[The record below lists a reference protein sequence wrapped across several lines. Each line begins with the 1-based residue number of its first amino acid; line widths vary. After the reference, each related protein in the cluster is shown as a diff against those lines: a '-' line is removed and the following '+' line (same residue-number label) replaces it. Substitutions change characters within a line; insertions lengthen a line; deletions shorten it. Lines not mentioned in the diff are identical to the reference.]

1 MTSTIADRLKGL
13 PEAPEPSTELATI
26 SAIPKI
32 VPVEFF
38 KPGGS
43 EDILAKLEIEV
54 RKRAAELDIS
64 TEVGRKEIAS
74 LSYRVARSKTT
85 LDEAGKKLV
94 EDTKRQVKA
103 VDAERAKVWDRV
115 EALQK
120 EVRKPLTDW
129 EDAEKARVKAHEDAL
144 KWFTDFAEETER
156 YPGTLTPAIIRQ
168 RIEKVE
174 SYTRAWEEFEVRAEG
189 TKSLVLRRM
198 AGCLALAEKAEAEA
212 AEAERVRKEAEEKAI
227 REREEAAAAR
237 AREEAERR
245 AQAAEEAAR
254 KAAEAERERLE
265 NERLQAE
272 ARAKHEE
279 AKRIAAQ
286 EKAARDLAEAEERR
300 KREAEEAETRRL
312 ALERAEVRRREEA
325 AAEAQRAQE
334 RAVQAERERAA
345 AEQKRKEEAA
355 KAEREAEEK
364 RAVNKRHQGK
374 IDIEVSRALQTV
386 PDVSAE
392 LAADIIVA
400 IKLGRI
406 PHVSIAY

>member
-1 MTSTIADRLKGL
+1 MTPSTIADRPLSL

-74 LSYRVARSKTT
+74 LSYRVVRSKTT

-94 EDTKRQVKA
+94 EDTNRQVKA
-103 VDAERAKVWDRV
+103 VHAERTKVWDRV

-120 EVRKPLTDW
+120 EVRRPLTEW
-129 EDAEKARVKAHEDAL
+129 EDAEKNRLAAHEAELREIEAAGTWSLSKWPRLSVEAMRDRL
-144 KWFTDFAEETER
+144 KEIDNENRDW
-156 YPGTLTPAIIRQ
+156 Q
-168 RIEKVE
+168 
-174 SYTRAWEEFEVRAEG
+174 EFVVRAAQAKAL
-189 TKSLVLRRM
+189 TASQIFKAIDLR
-198 AGCLALAEKAEAEA
+198 EKADA
-212 AEAERVRKEAEEKAI
+212 AEAHAEQMRKEAEERAI

-237 AREEAERR
+237 AREEGR
-245 AQAAEEAAR
+245 AQAAEAAR

-279 AKRIAAQ
+279 AQRIAAQ
-286 EKAARDLAEAEERR
+286 EKAARDLAESEERR

-312 ALERAEVRRREEA
+312 ALERAEARRCHDLFHNVRP
-325 AAEAQRAQE
+325 
-334 RAVQAERERAA
+334 
-345 AEQKRKEEAA
+345 KF
-355 KAEREAEEK
+355 
-364 RAVNKRHQGK
+364 
-374 IDIEVSRALQTV
+374 
-386 PDVSAE
+386 
-392 LAADIIVA
+392 
-400 IKLGRI
+400 
-406 PHVSIAY
+406 